1 MTREKHDL
9 IEELKMMK
17 PETFRPPNDYK
28 PPKKS
33 KKIYIPSD
41 DPENNYIAMI
51 IGPRGCTQK

>member
-9 IEELKMMK
+9 IDELKLMK
-17 PETFRPPNDYK
+17 PETFRPPTDYK

-51 IGPRGCTQK
+51 IGPRGCT